1 MSWNRLV
8 AKIFGGLV
16 AIIHFLFFTG
26 IVIAWIYFHSDEAKK
41 FRELMK
47 QADVPYECVDL
58 FLLGVTIVYIFI
70 VGFISTI
77 ISINENLE
85 QINAADPASIATATD
100 QMGTNDAFSR
110 KYPNLARVVSTSGER
125 SQ

>member
-8 AKIFGGLV
+8 AKIFAGLV
-16 AIIHFLFFTG
+16 GIIHGLFFSG
-26 IVIAWIYFHSDEAKK
+26 IVIALIYFHSDEAKK
-41 FRELMK
+41 LRELME
-47 QADVPYECVDL
+47 QAGVPYEFFDIS
-58 FLLGVTIVYIFI
+58 LLMLTIAYIFI

-100 QMGTNDAFSR
+100 QMGKNDDFSS
-110 KYPNLARVVSTSGER
+110 KYPNLARVISTSGER